1 MLRLSDIHRAL
12 PGAQRVGAGDPELSG
27 IAYDSRAVKPG
38 DLFVCVRGF
47 RADGRQY
54 LPDALCRGALAALLE
69 APPEAELGVPAL
81 VVPSAREAMA
91 RAAAAF
97 YGYPSRRLSMVG
109 VTGTNGKTTTT
120 YLVESICRSA
130 GRKTGVIGTI
140 GCRIGADLL
149 PAERTTPEAPDLQRL
164 LKSMLEAGVECAAME
179 VSSHALALQRTLG
192 CEFDVGVFTNLTQ
205 DHLDFHRDI
214 EDYFSA
220 KALLF
225 TEYPGASEKS
235 FTAVVNRDDP
245 YGQRLAENSA
255 GRV

>member
-1 MLRLSDIHRAL
+1 
-12 PGAQRVGAGDPELSG
+12 
-27 IAYDSRAVKPG
+27 
-38 DLFVCVRGF
+38 
-47 RADGRQY
+47 
-54 LPDALCRGALAALLE
+54 RGAAAALLE
-69 APPEAELGVPAL
+69 APGAAAPDVPAL

-214 EDYFSA
+214 EDYFA
-220 KALLF
+220 TKARLF
-225 TEYPGASEKS
+225 REYPPASEKP
-235 FTAVVNRDDP
+235 FAAVVNIDDP
-245 YGQRLAENSA
+245 YGERMAQLAT
-255 GRV
+255 GRVLTYSMSTGAHLR